1 MDRFGAS
8 AGYND
13 ANRAFL
19 QAFLARSVLTLETA
33 KPIIAACSTFKEQRE
48 VLPQDVTVEDLND
61 YIADANRK
69 LSPLDLEIRST
80 FHQQT
85 RERVYA
91 LVNTTSDPLTQLATT
106 YTADELVYVKKL
118 LDAIFD
124 GQNNKGK
131 REAMC
136 ISGIDAIQV
145 GRAPLRRQTSDG
157 NENATQ
163 ASAGVLGAKDA
174 ENMLHRLLDEGW
186 LEKSRAGF
194 YSLSPRALMELKGW
208 LVDTYNDEDE
218 DGNKKEKIKFC
229 HACKEIITVL
239 TDPSIARANDVLDVN
254 ALVEYT
260 ISVPRISFESSDPQ
274 GVHYAELNG
283 MANILWE
290 KSPSQPQKAIRL
302 EGEGAVQTTD
312 RDRAPMLIMRWRKRR
327 DDRLTVDYGSSKDHT
342 TTATLVGYCKRSDE
356 QRATSPGSFGYRIQ
370 VTTSDAVGNSSL
382 TFQASPT
389 QAALHQARG
398 DGNPPAGKLGGTG
411 AIGTL

>member
-1 MDRFGAS
+1 MESSGAS

-13 ANRAFL
+13 ANKAFI

-33 KPIIAACSTFKEQRE
+33 KPIIAACSTFKEHRE

-61 YIADANRK
+61 YVADANRR

-91 LVNTTSDPLTQLATT
+91 LVNTTSDSLTQLATT
-106 YTADELVYVKKL
+106 YTADEIVYVKKL

-145 GRAPLRRQTSDG
+145 GRAPLRRQIPDG
-157 NENATQ
+157 NENGTQ
-163 ASAGVLGAKDA
+163 ASAGMLGAKDA

-239 TDPSIARANDVLDVN
+239 TDCSIARANGVLDVN
-254 ALVEYT
+254 ALADYT
-260 ISVPRISFESSDPQ
+260 ISVPKISSGYTDPQ
-274 GVHYAELNG
+274 GVPCAELSG
-283 MANILWE
+283 MASILWE
-290 KSPSQPQKAIRL
+290 KNPLQPRKAIRL
-302 EGEGAVQTTD
+302 EREGAVQTTGH
-312 RDRAPMLIMRWRKRR
+312 DRAPTPITRLRK
-327 DDRLTVDYGSSKDHT
+327 
-342 TTATLVGYCKRSDE
+342 
-356 QRATSPGSFGYRIQ
+356 
-370 VTTSDAVGNSSL
+370 
-382 TFQASPT
+382 
-389 QAALHQARG
+389 
-398 DGNPPAGKLGGTG
+398 
-411 AIGTL
+411 